1 MELQKEWLDK
11 AEKIMAKYPKEE
23 GEQEYYMYYD
33 VDVPKMLNTMATE
46 MLNAV
51 EALVK
56 TKMEQAYIKS
66 NAEPDLKG
74 SYLVEVHY
82 YQNLLTELKSIKPN
96 V

>member
-1 MELQKEWLDK
+1 MELPKEWLDK
-11 AEKIMAKYPKEE
+11 AKTNLSQIKYDDQTLTDGVYIDETVEKF
-23 GEQEYYMYYD
+23 G
-33 VDVPKMLNTMATE
+33 VTMATE
-46 MLNAV
+46 MLKAV
-51 EALVK
+51 EALVNS
-56 TKMEQAYIKS
+56 KMEQAYIKS